1 VSDSVTLKYKPS
13 DSTLSVS
20 GDAEIYCPALQ
31 RQYHGPALQRQYH
44 DMAHHFGA
52 MRGLL

>member
-1 VSDSVTLKYKPS
+1 MSDSVTLKYKPS

-31 RQYHGPALQRQYH
+31 RQYH